1 MKNIEE
7 IIQRIEDKMIEIE
20 LRLQFLQERVDVID
34 DENDTINYWTGKYV
48 AGICDLINQ
57 QELDNNKKK

>member
-20 LRLQFLQERVDVID
+20 LRIQFLEERVEVID
-34 DENDTINYWTGKYV
+34 DENDTINYWTGRYV
-48 AGICDLINQ
+48 AGICDLINRNHK
-57 QELDNNKKK
+57 EDV